1 MSTILDGLAPVIHG
15 PIQPPSWAFTDDVRH
30 YDYDPAEA
38 ASLLD
43 AAGWQDSDGDGIRDN
58 NGTPLAFT
66 LMTQAGYAIRENV
79 AQTAQRQFRDV
90 GVDMSI
96 RLVDGTAISAIWFE
110 GDFEAMLHWWHMPPD
125 PEITLF
131 FAKDR
136 MPPQGRNINFIED
149 DRLTELLYASD
160 RTVNMDE
167 RRELFFEAQRMLAE
181 LVPELP
187 LYNVTRLDAYPS
199 NMQNF
204 RGNPTNT
211 GIYWNVHEW
220 EIR

>member
-1 MSTILDGLAPVIHG
+1 
-15 PIQPPSWAFTDDVRH
+15 
-30 YDYDPAEA
+30 
-38 ASLLD
+38 
-43 AAGWQDSDGDGIRDN
+43 
-58 NGTPLAFT
+58 
-66 LMTQAGYAIRENV
+66 
-79 AQTAQRQFRDV
+79 
-90 GVDMSI
+90 MSI

-136 MPPQGRNINFIED
+136 MPPQGRNINFIEN

-160 RTVNMDE
+160 RTVNFDE
-167 RRELFFEAQRMLAE
+167 RRSLFVEAQQMLAE

-199 NMQNF
+199 SMQNF